1 MNEEQ
6 NIYNYIEPEENS
18 TNNNENEKINNNLNQ
33 SININD
39 ISTKIEQN
47 AKQLNSSYFLT
58 RREKDFHE
66 AEQLFIKLKK
76 EINEIL
82 TSNENSDYSKLLEQ
96 NSRILSIFSDLNSI
110 MNIFT
115 KNIPWKRD
123 NLNNSNQDIKKL
135 NLSN

>member
-47 AKQLNSSYFLT
+47 
-58 RREKDFHE
+58 
-66 AEQLFIKLKK
+66 
-76 EINEIL
+76 
-82 TSNENSDYSKLLEQ
+82 
-96 NSRILSIFSDLNSI
+96 
-110 MNIFT
+110 
-115 KNIPWKRD
+115 
-123 NLNNSNQDIKKL
+123 
-135 NLSN
+135 